1 MRRKILLSILFVL
14 LLSVLSTLNSTIPMV
29 SAAVS
34 PYIAVVPE
42 SSVDPSLTPGMN
54 YTISIYT
61 DYTGDDVNGYGFELT
76 YNASVLEGIE
86 VVNGDLIN
94 TTTMFFSVGF
104 NNTAG
109 RLMYTTNNLPFFAK
123 PAPLTSG
130 PGTLANVT
138 FRVVAKGTSNITFED
153 QGDFRAMLVGYLDD
167 GHGDPYLIID
177 SETMPD
183 QIQHGYFAN
192 NIDMHVS
199 QTPPEDNVL
208 PEDEVE
214 INATVVDELNE
225 VKHVTLNYTNG
236 NGTWFTINMTNPEG
250 DIWNATIPAFPY
262 GTNITY
268 IILAEDNV
276 GNTVTSEELGYE
288 YQYQVIPEFPSFHII
303 VLFAIAT
310 LLAVITRIRKQF
322 T

>member
-1 MRRKILLSILFVL
+1 
-14 LLSVLSTLNSTIPMV
+14 
-29 SAAVS
+29 
-34 PYIAVVPE
+34 
-42 SSVDPSLTPGMN
+42 
-54 YTISIYT
+54 
-61 DYTGDDVNGYGFELT
+61 
-76 YNASVLEGIE
+76 
-86 VVNGDLIN
+86 
-94 TTTMFFSVGF
+94 
-104 NNTAG
+104 
-109 RLMYTTNNLPFFAK
+109 MYTTNNLPFFAK

-250 DIWNATIPAFPY
+250 NIWNATYLRSQPAP
-262 GTNITY
+262 T
-268 IILAEDNV
+268 
-276 GNTVTSEELGYE
+276 
-288 YQYQVIPEFPSFHII
+288 
-303 VLFAIAT
+303 
-310 LLAVITRIRKQF
+310 
-322 T
+322 